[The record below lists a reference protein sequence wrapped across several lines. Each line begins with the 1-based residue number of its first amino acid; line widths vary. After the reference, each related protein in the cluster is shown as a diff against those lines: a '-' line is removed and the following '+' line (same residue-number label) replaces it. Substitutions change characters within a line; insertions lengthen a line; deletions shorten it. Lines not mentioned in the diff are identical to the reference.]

1 MAQVKIEFLRSTYG
15 TYKYLNG
22 NAPLNSED
30 HQDIISL
37 LREVNNATKRS
48 KGRFFTTIG
57 QGIFVIG
64 FISRP
69 NREAVFDLYSTPVKN
84 MDRVDVNHLF
94 NKLHK
99 LHQKVDGRGYE
110 FDGSIDIIVEAAE
123 FDSAQ
128 NGSLNSTT
136 RKGVSNGLG
145 DSPTNS
151 HSQSIGSSSS
161 NPETDEQM
169 GSPTEWQK
177 NVAELWQYYRTS
189 GEPLRANIRE
199 LTTFC
204 QRVEGALSELSYISS
219 EPGRGRFDVTDEGQR
234 TRSLNYDGLISSVRD
249 RAGNDRIKISD
260 LPTYR
265 DELKKVLKSEKDE
278 LSENLEWQNEFNS
291 VVDEVGAEISE
302 EIVGRQVDEA
312 ERMYKIT
319 VEGELN
325 DDSDQGYI
333 SKAKGLLEGGT
344 GADKVVNRIL
354 NHTADT
360 QLSEQERRK
369 IAHQFLEESTVS
381 LNETIENKLEEIL
394 IPQLQELVR
403 ERAKEATIET
413 IDRVDTVRSTKPHEE
428 AHDEFFGNN

>member
-1 MAQVKIEFLRSTYG
+1 MAQIKIEFRRSTYG

-22 NAPLNSED
+22 NAPLRPED
-30 HQDIISL
+30 SQDIISL
-37 LREVNNATKRS
+37 LRDVNNATKRS

-57 QGIFVIG
+57 QGTFVIG

-84 MDRVDVNHLF
+84 MDQVNVNHLF
-94 NKLHK
+94 KKLHK
-99 LHQKVDGRGYE
+99 LHQKVDGRKHK
-110 FDGSIDIIVEAAE
+110 FDANTDITVEVAE

-128 NGSLNSTT
+128 NRPSNSDTINQVSSGSD
-136 RKGVSNGLG
+136 

-161 NPETDEQM
+161 NPETDERA
-169 GSPTEWQK
+169 GSSTEWQK

-204 QRVEGALSELSYISS
+204 QRVEGALGELSYISS
-219 EPGRGRFDVTDEGQR
+219 EPGRGRFDVTDEGKR

-249 RAGNDRIKISD
+249 CAGNDRIKFSD

-265 DELKKVLKSEKDE
+265 DELKKVHNSEKNK
-278 LSENLEWQNEFNS
+278 LCENLEWQNEFNS
-291 VVDEVGAEISE
+291 AVDEVGAEISE
-302 EIVGRQVDEA
+302 EIVGTQVDEA
-312 ERMYKIT
+312 ERMYIRT

-333 SKAKGLLEGGT
+333 SKAKGLLEGGK
-344 GADKVVNRIL
+344 GADRLVNRIL

-381 LNETIENKLEEIL
+381 LNETIENKVEEIL
-394 IPQLQELVR
+394 IPRLQELVR

-413 IDRVDTVRSTKPHEE
+413 IDRVDTVRSTKPHDE